1 MKNDTKVA
9 ATEVSEPQQGQT
21 KGEQQR
27 MNKKTKQLR
36 KEVKALPKTLPS
48 NMYEYLSD
56 HATLIRMQEEWE
68 KKPVATVGIDLGDR
82 KSNVCLLNRAGD
94 QAGEYEV
101 DTTQESFEKFFLE
114 LPPASRIAME
124 VGTHSPWA
132 SRVLQKQGHHVI
144 VINARKLPKQRIKTD
159 RRDAQ
164 MLAKKAYQEL
174 AELGQV
180 RHRGEQEQKDMLV
193 IQTRASLVESRTKY
207 ITTARGLVK
216 GFGCRL
222 EAKDPDAVMA
232 AMADALPEAVA
243 VPVRAL
249 LRMVEAVNLEVELLD
264 DRIKDLLK
272 QYPIT
277 KEMMKINSVGP
288 VTALTFVLTIS
299 DPERFDSSR
308 TVGVALGMTPN
319 KAQSG
324 QLDPQLGISKAGN
337 QYMRGLLVQCAQL
350 TLSKRGGDSDIRR
363 WGLKLMGDGTDG
375 HRKKR
380 AVVAVARKLAV
391 LLHTL
396 WISGAAYDPYYYSS
410 REEAKQR
417 AKAKAA

>member
-1 MKNDTKVA
+1 MKNDSKVA
-9 ATEVSEPQQGQT
+9 ATAQSKPQAAQT
-21 KGEQQR
+21 KSAQKR
-27 MNKKTKQLR
+27 MNQKTRQLR
-36 KEVKALPKTLPS
+36 KEVKALPKAMPAD
-48 NMYEYLSD
+48 MRQYLTDPAS
-56 HATLIRMQEEWE
+56 LLRMQEEWE
-68 KKPVATVGIDLGDR
+68 KKPLVTVGIDLGDV
-82 KSNVCLLNRAGD
+82 KSNVCVLNRAGD
-94 QAGEYEV
+94 QVGEYEV
-101 DTTQESFEKFFLE
+101 DTTPESFEKFFSG
-114 LPPASRIAME
+114 LPKASRIALE
-124 VGTHSPWA
+124 VGTHSPWV
-132 SRVLQKQGHHVI
+132 SRLLREQGHDVI
-144 VINARKLPKQRIKTD
+144 VVNARRLPKQRIKTD
-159 RRDAQ
+159 RRDAR
-164 MLAKKAYQEL
+164 MLARKAYQEV

-193 IQTRASLVESRTKY
+193 IQTRASLVETRTKF
-207 ITTARGLVK
+207 INTARGLVK

-222 EAKDPDAVMA
+222 EAMDTDNVTAEMA
-232 AMADALPEAVA
+232 AHLPEDVA
-243 VPVRAL
+243 VPIRAL
-249 LRMVEAVNLEVELLD
+249 LRMVESVNLELELLD
-264 DRIKDLLK
+264 DQIKKLIE

-277 KEMMKINSVGP
+277 KEMMKIRSVGP

-337 QYMRGLLVQCAQL
+337 GYLRGLLVQCAQL

-375 HRKKR
+375 HQKKR

-396 WISGAAYDPYYYSS
+396 WSSGRAYDPFYHSR
-410 REEAKQR
+410 REEEKQR
-417 AKAKAA
+417 ARAKAA

>member
-1 MKNDTKVA
+1 MKNDIKVA
-9 ATEVSEPQQGQT
+9 ATALNEPHQGQA

-27 MNKKTKQLR
+27 TNKKSKQLR
-36 KEVKALPKTLPS
+36 KEVKALPKALPS
-48 NMYEYLSD
+48 DMYQYLTDPAS
-56 HATLIRMQEEWE
+56 LLRMQEEWA
-68 KKPVATVGIDLGDR
+68 KKPIATVGVDLGDA
-82 KSNVCLLNRAGD
+82 KSNVCVLNRAGN
-94 QAGEYEV
+94 QVGEYEV
-101 DTTQESFEKFFLE
+101 DTTPESFAKFFSE
-114 LPPASRIAME
+114 LPTGSRIVLE

-132 SRVLQKQGHHVI
+132 SRLLRQQGHQVI
-144 VINARKLPKQRIKTD
+144 VANARKLPKQRIKTD

-164 MLAKKAYQEL
+164 MLARKGYQEV

-193 IQTRASLVESRTKY
+193 IQTRAALVEARTKF
-207 ITTARGLVK
+207 INTARGLVK

-222 EAKDPDAVMA
+222 EAMDTDNVTA
-232 AMADALPEAVA
+232 ALADDLPEAVG

-249 LRMVEAVNLEVELLD
+249 LRLVESANLEVELFD
-264 DRIKDLLK
+264 DRIKELIE

-277 KEMMKINSVGP
+277 KEMMKIRSVGP
-288 VTALTFVLTIS
+288 VTSLTFVLTIS
-299 DPERFDSSR
+299 DPARFDSSR

-319 KAQSG
+319 KSQSG

-337 QYMRGLLVQCAQL
+337 GYLRGLLVQCAQL

-363 WGLKLMGDGTDG
+363 WGLKLMGDGTNG
-375 HRKKR
+375 HTKKR

-396 WISGAAYDPYYYSS
+396 WTSGAAYDPFYHST
-410 REEAKQR
+410 REEEKQ
-417 AKAKAA
+417 KAKAA